1 MCGMTDKP
9 YISEENIIDLRGI
22 AASMHR
28 IGVIKNNTIDDCIS
42 ELITYWMRDDV

>member
-9 YISEENIIDLRGI
+9 YISEENIIDLRDI
-22 AASMHR
+22 AASMHM